1 MSVKSL
7 NAFLAVAL
15 SVITFLIG
23 KEYFPRIIDRPVVV
37 EKEVKVPIE
46 VRVEVPVVKEVVKE
60 VIKEVPAQLTPEQ
73 SDALLTYRRIKATS
87 ASYSGPTDSG
97 ILPFTDGKPH
107 PEMSMAPTISLNSDK
122 IRIVINL
129 SGKAEECC
137 DKDEIFAIIRRR
149 LQQAGFECEMASS
162 DFNKA
167 MYQSTNT
174 LMVQVRILET
184 SQYAYCGVVS
194 TSFLQRAIGMNAS
207 AQPAVGPWKKFTVTP
222 VNEDI
227 LIRAGKTVAN
237 SYIRETIDT
246 QLTAVCSAMAREL
259 K

>member
-1 MSVKSL
+1 MKAL
-7 NAFLAVAL
+7 NAFLVVAL
-15 SVITFLIG
+15 SVVTFLIG
-23 KEYFPRIIDRPVVV
+23 KEYFPRTIDRPVIV
-37 EKEVKVPIE
+37 EKEVKVPVE
-46 VRVEVPVVKEVVKE
+46 VRVEVPVVKEVIKE
-60 VIKEVPAQLTPEQ
+60 VIKEVPAKLTPEQ
-73 SDALLTYRRIKATS
+73 SDALLTYRRIKDAQGG
-87 ASYSGPTDSG
+87 YSGQTDSS

-107 PEMSMAPTISLNSDK
+107 PEMSLSPTISLNSHK
-122 IRIVINL
+122 IRIVIAL
-129 SGKAEECC
+129 TGKAEEAC
-137 DKDEIFAIIRRR
+137 DKDEIFSIIQRR

-174 LMVQVRILET
+174 LTVRVRLLET

-194 TSFLQRAIGMNAS
+194 TSLTQLAIGMNAS

-222 VNEDI
+222 DDEDT

-237 SYIRETIDT
+237 SYIKETIDT
-246 QLTAVCSAMAREL
+246 QLVAVCGAMAREL